1 MLADAAQA
9 LADGVRD
16 LLDGDVDELAGQL
29 GDEALE
35 LELLLESLLPV
46 GRTLVGPGRH
56 GTQHE
61 GTFGGPQRTHAYLVR
76 PAAGGV
82 RRVGVHGVRREHV
95 DDRVRSSPSRR
106 SPNCSLLTVDQHD
119 RALRIQDQ
127 DAGVCDARRA
137 SRVRR
142 ARYFALLTAVS
153 FTSSEAKSSTTKA
166 PSLTTIFA
174 AGASVP
180 APLPCPSISMS
191 TTAKS

>member
-1 MLADAAQA
+1 M
-9 LADGVRD
+9 
-16 LLDGDVDELAGQL
+16 
-29 GDEALE
+29 
-35 LELLLESLLPV
+35 
-46 GRTLVGPGRH
+46 
-56 GTQHE
+56 
-61 GTFGGPQRTHAYLVR
+61 
-76 PAAGGV
+76 
-82 RRVGVHGVRREHV
+82 HGVRREHV
-95 DDRVRSSPSRR
+95 DDRSEQPVAPVAEL
-106 SPNCSLLTVDQHD
+106 SLLTVDQHD

-127 DAGVCDARRA
+127 DAGVCDARRV